1 MQINNFFLG
10 LITCVKLTLYWTD
23 MEYHLVNFTTDIW
36 HKISSNLI
44 KIQLIV
50 SKARRV
56 HEYYALFYVIYTD
69 YIKIPSLCVLSPKE
83 LVSADTLIS
92 LLAHGRYA

>member
-1 MQINNFFLG
+1 
-10 LITCVKLTLYWTD
+10 
-23 MEYHLVNFTTDIW
+23 MEYHLVTFTTDIW

-50 SKARRV
+50 SKAKRV
-56 HEYYALFYVIYTD
+56 HEYYALFYALCTD
-69 YIKIPSLCVLSPKE
+69 FIKIPSVYVCYHSKE